1 MAELVNDQLA
11 TKRDLQELETRLRH
25 DLHELEARLKADH
38 KEVELRSTVRMGAM
52 NAGGIA
58 IVAVLVKLL

>member
-25 DLHELEARLKADH
+25 DLHELEAGPKADH
-38 KEVELRSTVRMGAM
+38 KEVELRSAVRMGAM
-52 NAGGIA
+52 DAGGIA

>member
-25 DLHELEARLKADH
+25 GRPELEARLEADH